1 MVERLADVMD
11 EADVEYSIRLTRL
24 VDGEAT
30 YTLTTSLRDGPLEFP
45 SDEDASNY
53 VQGLRRQAKVR
64 AVLLAL
70 REPDDWMI
78 DPVQEVFWP
87 YLTDDV
93 TMDHARKVA
102 KQAIRASI
110 QSILDRSERT
120 EGEG

>member
-1 MVERLADVMD
+1 MTITAEGERGMVGNLNVAAIVALAEHGIAPDIQD
-11 EADVEYSIRLTRL
+11 LLTH
-24 VDGEAT
+24 GN
-30 YTLTTSLRDGPLEFP
+30 P
-45 SDEDASNY
+45 SRGISPGALHR
-53 VQGLRRQAKVR
+53 VVR

-110 QSILDRSERT
+110 QSILDRAILSERT
-120 EGEG
+120 EGEN

>member
-1 MVERLADVMD
+1 MVGKLADVMD

-45 SDEDASNY
+45 SNEDASNY

-70 REPDDWMI
+70 RESSEGMIEAGRPHMPHNPNRPPLDEHLGNIFTAMI
-78 DPVQEVFWP
+78 DAA
-87 YLTDDV
+87 L
-93 TMDHARKVA
+93 K
-102 KQAIRASI
+102 
-110 QSILDRSERT
+110 
-120 EGEG
+120 EGDGE